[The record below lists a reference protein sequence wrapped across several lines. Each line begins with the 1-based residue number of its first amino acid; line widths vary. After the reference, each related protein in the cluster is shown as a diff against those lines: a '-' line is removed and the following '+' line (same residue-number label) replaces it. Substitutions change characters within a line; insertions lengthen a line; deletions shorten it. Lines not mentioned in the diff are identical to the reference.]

1 LIKIKGS
8 ANFDDKQK
16 SEKLFEKATC
26 RYEEDNFS
34 IELLPSAKEILDELV
49 IKKIMKNEIKPTHVV
64 KKVVVG
70 ANIDASVQ
78 VSYNISLK
86 TQNITG
92 LNQFLF
98 TSLFYLF

>member
-64 KKVVVG
+64 KKVVIG

-78 VSYNISLK
+78 VSYNISEK

>member
-1 LIKIKGS
+1 MIKIKGS

-78 VSYNISLK
+78 VSYNISEK